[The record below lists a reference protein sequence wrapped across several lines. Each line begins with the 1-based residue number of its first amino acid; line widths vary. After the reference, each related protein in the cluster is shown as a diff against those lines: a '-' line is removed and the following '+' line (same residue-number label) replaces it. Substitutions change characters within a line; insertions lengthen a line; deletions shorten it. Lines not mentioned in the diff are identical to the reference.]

1 MTRRSLMCE
10 QAGAL
15 HVQTLILI
23 AVLALGAIGGVRLLK
38 QRVDARSECAGEQ
51 ISAFEPGAGRCGG
64 GAMGNPASPAS
75 PALTPAATQTAA
87 RASGCGGS
95 ERPAPD
101 PEALDRAL
109 DDPGVQAELER
120 AWNESN
126 PDGPGDQKHEQG
138 GWIVQNRETG
148 EYEVIRW
155 EEGSRDGIA
164 AGDRPD
170 EDEYTVV
177 GWFHTHPNT
186 EAEGYSPDASPADIE
201 LTNDYAQVP
210 GVIETH
216 DGRKI
221 IPYAGQGSGGGLAGP
236 PPGRGDLLPWAVVLL
251 LALRPLRR
259 ARSAAMVLV
268 KVVQLHGEAIMSRRM
283 SLNLGLGLLLCA
295 VAPVALGCQHE
306 RPSEMA
312 DADTLSPE
320 EQRRVEKA
328 AEDYILHKKSW
339 QRSEFRTELHG
350 LSKDKTAAVVWA
362 VHSDDE
368 RSPKPGGGK
377 SLELHVD
384 RQSLKV
390 IKELRFQ

>member
-1 MTRRSLMCE
+1 MTRRSLMCQ

-15 HVQTLILI
+15 NVQTLILI
-23 AVLALGAIGGVRLLK
+23 AVLALGAIAGVRLLK
-38 QRVDARSECAGEQ
+38 ERVDARSECAGEE
-51 ISAFEPGAGRCGG
+51 ISAFELGAGRCGE
-64 GAMGNPASPAS
+64 GAKGDPASPAS
-75 PALTPAATQTAA
+75 PASTPAATQTAA

-95 ERPAPD
+95 PAPD

-109 DDPGVQAELER
+109 DDPHVQAELER

-155 EEGSRDGIA
+155 EEGNRDGIS

-177 GWFHTHPNT
+177 AWFHTHPNT
-186 EAEGYSPDASPADIE
+186 EEEGYTPDASPADID

-221 IPYAGQGSGGGLAGP
+221 IPYAGQGGGFAGP

-268 KVVQLHGEAIMSRRM
+268 QAVQLHGEAIMSRRM

-295 VAPVALGCQHE
+295 VAPVSLGCQHE

-328 AEDYILHKKSW
+328 AEDYILQKKSW
-339 QRSEFRTELHG
+339 QRTEFRTELHG
-350 LSKDKTAAVVWA
+350 LSKDSTAAVVWA
-362 VHSDDE
+362 VHADDE

-377 SLELHVD
+377 SLALHVD